1 LDSPIQV
8 ASLDA
13 PRLRALRRASPQ
25 RTQRMF
31 PGIRE
36 SNVQPGGRGLDV
48 LHAGWAGVL
57 QGADV
62 GRGKCERADDAT
74 L

>member
-1 LDSPIQV
+1 
-8 ASLDA
+8 
-13 PRLRALRRASPQ
+13 
-25 RTQRMF
+25 MF

-36 SNVQPGGRGLDV
+36 SNVQPGGHGLDV

-62 GRGKCERADDAT
+62 GRGKGERADDAT
-74 L
+74 P